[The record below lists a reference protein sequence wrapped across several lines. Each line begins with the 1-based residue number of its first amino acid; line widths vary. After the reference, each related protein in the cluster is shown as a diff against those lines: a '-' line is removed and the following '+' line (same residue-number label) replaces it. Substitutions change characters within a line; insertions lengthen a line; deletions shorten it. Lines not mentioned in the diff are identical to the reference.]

1 MDSAIPQNGRNC
13 RKTSTRTGA
22 GGRASVSRHTRT
34 KRAMVLALAAG
45 YPVETGRCRHFA
57 ELPGVPRSAG
67 LGSSFTTS
75 SGMSNGPAWRAAL
88 PAGRQ
93 PSHRTERRSRKPS

>member
-75 SGMSNGPAWRAAL
+75 SRVSARMKLS
-88 PAGRQ
+88 
-93 PSHRTERRSRKPS
+93 K